1 MDVSPIREGAH
12 NAADAAQGDA
22 DSANSIAQYAEEA
35 AVRAEAAAANA
46 QASAVEADEA
56 ATRTEEALRQ
66 RIEAAR
72 AERAEGA
79 GDTGAELS
87 GEEESILLRL
97 CGQSCV
103 DEWRV
108 AKNATAQDVL
118 DWIKANGGEIILD
131 VVGYTDAKTCF
142 TKGDIEAC
150 LWTLINAASV
160 AVVVL
165 KLPALSVAVAR
176 VTAGITKFFEASA
189 KGKRTLKKLRDLIE
203 KARKDPNTPPCVGK
217 SFARAAADDVCNL
230 DWEIGD
236 LPYETLDDLDTRYG
250 SDITD
255 GVEYNWRK
263 MQEKGADGKPTK
275 NAIDHAIPG
284 IGTNVEELAKYWAKW
299 RGKATHIDPTTKN
312 TVAFDEAK
320 GVLVIIKDRY
330 IHGYRMTK
338 AKFLEKF
345 DPLPSS

>member
-1 MDVSPIREGAH
+1 MVRLVPRVPSVPAEWPTPRR
-12 NAADAAQGDA
+12 
-22 DSANSIAQYAEEA
+22 SAP
-35 AVRAEAAAANA
+35 V
-46 QASAVEADEA
+46 
-56 ATRTEEALRQ
+56 
-66 RIEAAR
+66 
-72 AERAEGA
+72 
-79 GDTGAELS
+79 TGAT
-87 GEEESILLRL
+87 
-97 CGQSCV
+97 V
-103 DEWRV
+103 D
-108 AKNATAQDVL
+108 DVRRG
-118 DWIKANGGEIILD
+118 AS
-131 VVGYTDAKTCF
+131 TRRF

-160 AVVVL
+160 AVVVA
-165 KLPALSVAVAR
+165 KLPALTVAVAR

-217 SFARAAADDVCNL
+217 SLARAAAEDVCNL
-230 DWEIGD
+230 DREIGD
-236 LPYETLDDLDTRYG
+236 LPYETLDDPDQRYG

-338 AKFLEKF
+338 EKFLSKF